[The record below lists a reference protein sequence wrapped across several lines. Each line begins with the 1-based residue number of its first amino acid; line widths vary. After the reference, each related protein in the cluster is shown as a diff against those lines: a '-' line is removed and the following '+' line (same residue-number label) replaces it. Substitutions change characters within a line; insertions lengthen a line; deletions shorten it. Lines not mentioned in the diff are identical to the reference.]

1 MEASLN
7 STGTSPG
14 PLNDPVFATVVM
26 PVHNE
31 AAFIGRSLAAVLDQ
45 DYPPG
50 LMEVIVADGRSE
62 DATRDAVREMMPRH
76 PNLKLIDNP
85 SRIVP
90 TGLNRAIR
98 EAKGDVIIRVDGH
111 TLVAR
116 DYVSECVAALRR
128 TGADN
133 VGGPMRAGGEGRFG
147 GAVAAATSSPFGVGG
162 ARFHYSEKEEWVDT
176 VYMGAWRREVF
187 DRTGLFDEEMVR
199 DQDEELNYR
208 LLDLGGRILLSP
220 RIRSSYTVRGNA
232 RSLWR
237 QYFQYG
243 YWKVRVIQKHPRQVR
258 LRQLVPPAFAAALVV
273 SAMAAGLIPRAAL
286 WWGTVPASYAAANLL
301 ASIASA
307 RRAGWPLL
315 AHLVLVYAI
324 LHLSY
329 GFGFLAGAARFCA
342 RWREPVAR
350 RSSSVKGGDA
360 SA

>member
-1 MEASLN
+1 VEASCQLKE
-7 STGTSPG
+7 
-14 PLNDPVFATVVM
+14 PVFASIVM
-26 PVHNE
+26 PVRNE
-31 AAFIGRSLAAVLDQ
+31 AAFIGHSLAAVLDQ
-45 DYPPG
+45 DYPRD

-62 DATRDAVREMMPRH
+62 DATRDVVRQMMQH
-76 PNLKLIDNP
+76 HANLKLIDNP

-147 GAVAAATSSPFGVGG
+147 RAVAAATSSPFGVGG

-176 VYMGAWRREVF
+176 VYMGAWPRKVF

-199 DQDEELNYR
+199 DQDDELNYR
-208 LLDLGGRILLSP
+208 LLDRGGRILLSP

-243 YWKVRVIQKHPRQVR
+243 FWKVRVVQKHPRQLR
-258 LRQLVPPAFAAALVV
+258 LRHLVPPSFAAALVG
-273 SAMAAGLIPRAAL
+273 SAIAAGLVPRAVL
-286 WWGTVPASYAAANLL
+286 FWGSVPASYAATNLL
-301 ASIASA
+301 ASIVSA
-307 RRAGWPLL
+307 RRAGWSLL
-315 AHLVLVYAI
+315 ARLAMVYAI

-329 GFGFLAGAARFCA
+329 GFGFLAGVARFGG
-342 RWREPVAR
+342 RWRVPAAS
-350 RSSSVKGGDA
+350 RSSSMKDGDA